1 MILNQAAAMFG
12 WFGPWRTAGLHCC
25 GPSKSGDEC
34 PTEQN
39 VVERALSTVFKA
51 TGLFTVANYL
61 RGECSS
67 VRIGN
72 EGYTFSLKSWG

>member
-1 MILNQAAAMFG
+1 M
-12 WFGPWRTAGLHCC
+12 
-25 GPSKSGDEC
+25 
-34 PTEQN
+34 
-39 VVERALSTVFKA
+39 VERALSTVFKA

-72 EGYTFSLKSWG
+72 EGYTFSLKELGVKAEAEARVTYVLD